1 MFDLDELGRFRSG
14 PYAGWRPDDPA
25 VQLLASIDASA
36 SALGLLGGPALP
48 FGDVVDV
55 SPTAFGPIAF
65 PGVGID
71 PLASQLLLPP
81 LRTGDPLTLAAT
93 LPAVAALTEEVVRL
107 SPPPVYTCGGG
118 PLAGLCQASIAQC
131 GNGLD
136 PFSVACRDNFNR
148 GLAASSSLGGDPV
161 TTFPDLTSLGFLP
174 FPSGGVGPAGTPPG
188 PSQPEGFFGG
198 LLSTIAATLPSI
210 VNTVGSLAQA
220 GVIRGS
226 VGEFFAPQQGAM
238 MMNPVLPTA
247 VGMSPVGF
255 VPAAGSL
262 GSILSTLGSAA
273 MGSPTV
279 AGAMGG
285 MAALGVDQLLS
296 LLGGGGTSAGCG
308 VRRPPMQ
315 IPQLFRTNACGRV
328 SLPSRQQVIGP
339 DGQLYIIASLGR
351 AVRGASEAR
360 VMRRLARDNG
370 FTVARRGSGRGRARR
385 RPR

>member
-14 PYAGWRPDDPA
+14 PYKGWRPGDPET
-25 VQLLASIDASA
+25 QLAASIDASA
-36 SALGLLGGPALP
+36 SALAFLGGPALP
-48 FGDVVDV
+48 ENDIVDV
-55 SPTAFGPIAF
+55 SPTAFGPISF
-65 PGVGID
+65 PGFGID
-71 PLASQLLLPP
+71 PLAQQLLLPP
-81 LRTGDPLTLAAT
+81 LRGGDPLAFALT
-93 LPAVAALTEEVVRL
+93 LPAVATLTEQALAL
-107 SPPPVYTCGGG
+107 SPPVYTCGGG

-161 TTFPDLTSLGFLP
+161 TTFIDPTSLGFLP
-174 FPSGGVGPAGTPPG
+174 FPSGGVGPAGAPPG

-210 VNTVGSLAQA
+210 VQTVGGLAQA

-226 VGEFFAPQQGAM
+226 VGEFFAPQQGMM

-247 VGMSPVGF
+247 VGTSPVGF
-255 VPAAGSL
+255 VPAAASL
-262 GSILSTLGSAA
+262 GSILQTLGSAA

-279 AGAMGG
+279 SGAMGG
-285 MAALGVDQLLS
+285 MAALGIDQLLGLIGS
-296 LLGGGGTSAGCG
+296 GGAASGCG

-351 AVRGASEAR
+351 AVRGSSEAR

-370 FTVARRGSGRGRARR
+370 FTVQRRGTGGRRGRR